1 MYTSYRTHTCG
12 ELTARQIGETVSLC
26 GWVQRVRDLGRFV
39 FVDLRDRYGLTQLAL
54 NAERDPQGY
63 ELARKLG
70 RETVVRAT
78 GRVLERESKNPN
90 LPTGE
95 IEVEPSD
102 LEILGPAQL
111 PPFLIEDETDGSEE
125 LRLQYR
131 YLDLRRPVL
140 TRALMLRAATA
151 RAVREYLDAQQFLEI
166 ETPNL
171 IKSTPEG
178 ARDFIVPSRLHPGS
192 FYALPQSPQILKQ
205 LLMVSGYDRYY
216 QICKCYR
223 DEDFRGDRQPEF
235 TQIDCEMSF
244 VRQED
249 VLSLFEG
256 MVRYVFKKI
265 LDYDLPP
272 LPRLSYDEALRRFGS
287 DKPDLRFG
295 LEITEL
301 DASGSEFPVFRE
313 ALALPD
319 GLVAGIRVPAA
330 AEYTRKQLDALTD
343 FVKEP
348 HRGLKGLVWVKY
360 GHDGSWKSSIDK
372 FYTPEGLARLC
383 APFEPAA
390 GDLLLIAADRTPRV
404 RKALGDLRGHMA
416 RLQGLYDLNSWS
428 VLYVVDFPLVD
439 WDEESQTW
447 HAAHHPFVMPHEQDL
462 DKLTTDPGAVRA
474 QCYDMVMNGNEI
486 MSGSIRIHR
495 SDIQAQVF
503 ALLGLSEAQQ
513 REKFGFLL
521 DAFRYGAPPHGGCAF
536 GLDRWVMLMTGGQTI
551 RDVIAFPKNSAG
563 RDTMLDAP
571 ARVDDQ
577 ALKDAGIALRGE

>member
-12 ELTARQIGETVSLC
+12 ELSARQIGETVTLC
-26 GWVQRVRDLGRFV
+26 GWVQRVRDLGRFC
-39 FVDLRDRYGLTQLAL
+39 FVDLRDRYGITQLAV
-54 NAERDPQGY
+54 NAERDPQTF

-70 RETVVRAT
+70 RETVILAA
-78 GRVLERESKNPN
+78 GAVLERESKNPN

-95 IEVEPSD
+95 IEVEPQRV
-102 LEILGPAQL
+102 EILSPAQL
-111 PPFLIEDETDGSEE
+111 PPFLIEDDTDGSED

-140 TRALMLRAATA
+140 NRALIVRAQTC

-178 ARDFIVPSRLHPGS
+178 ARDFIVPSRLHAGS

-244 VRQED
+244 VRQDD
-249 VLSLFEG
+249 VLNVFEG
-256 MVRYVFKKI
+256 MVKYVFKKI

-272 LPRLSYDEALRRFGS
+272 LQRLPYDEALRRYGS

-295 LEITEL
+295 LEITDLNEG
-301 DASGSEFPVFRE
+301 AAGSEFPIFRE
-313 ALALPD
+313 ALANAG
-319 GLVAGIRVPAA
+319 GLVAGVRVPGK
-330 AEYTRKQLDALTD
+330 AEYSRKQLDALTD
-343 FVKEP
+343 YVKEP

-360 GHDGSWKSSIDK
+360 GADGSWKSSIDK
-372 FYTPEGLARLC
+372 FYAPEALARLC
-383 APFEPAA
+383 EPFQPAA
-390 GDLLLIAADRTPRV
+390 GDLMLIAADASAPRV
-404 RKALGDLRGHMA
+404 RKALGDLRGHVA
-416 RLQGLYDLNSWS
+416 KQEQLYDPKSWS

-439 WDEESQTW
+439 WDEDSQTW
-447 HAAHHPFVMPHEQDL
+447 QSAHHPFVMPLESDL
-462 DKLTTDPGAVRA
+462 DKITTAPGAVRA
-474 QCYDMVMNGNEI
+474 QCYDMVMNGNEV

-503 ALLGLSEAQQ
+503 GLLGLSEAEQ
-513 REKFGFLL
+513 RQKFGFLL
-521 DAFRYGAPPHGGCAF
+521 DAFRFGAPPHGG
-536 GLDRWVMLMTGGQTI
+536 
-551 RDVIAFPKNSAG
+551 
-563 RDTMLDAP
+563 
-571 ARVDDQ
+571 
-577 ALKDAGIALRGE
+577 